1 MGSHIAYMLDINGRR
16 RIVDVEGGT
25 PLLWVM
31 ADEPGLSCMPFS
43 CSTGYCGACVI
54 EVDGVSVRACSYP
67 VEEAVGRRIA
77 SPGARAISSPGR
89 DDSAPADRT
98 APPCS

>member
-1 MGSHIAYMLDINGRR
+1 MDSSIAYMLEINGRR

-31 ADEPGLSCMPFS
+31 TDEPGLSCMPFS
-43 CSTGYCGACVI
+43 CTGGYCGACII
-54 EVDGVSVRACSYP
+54 EVDGVAVRACSYP
-67 VEEAVGRRIA
+67 VEEAVGRRI
-77 SPGARAISSPGR
+77 ISSTGR
-89 DDSAPADRT
+89 DDCAPADRT